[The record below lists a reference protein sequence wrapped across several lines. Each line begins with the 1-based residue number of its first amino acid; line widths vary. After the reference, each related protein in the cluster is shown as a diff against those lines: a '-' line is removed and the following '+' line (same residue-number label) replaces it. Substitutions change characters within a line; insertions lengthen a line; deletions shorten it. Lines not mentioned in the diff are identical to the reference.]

1 MSMNKKYSKMKG
13 ENGIKILNKNKN
25 NKTNEK
31 WISKKEKCTLQRQL
45 SVLRYLDS
53 KDNLPTKSGT
63 SVSPISKQERHIR
76 PNLKRCFPNSYSCRF
91 RRQTYIQQTMRSPEI
106 RLLRLLQQQ
115 NFHALPKMQNSAA
128 VNRADVWIVS

>member
-106 RLLRLLQQQ
+106 RLLRLLQQLQ
-115 NFHALPKMQNSAA
+115 QCRCKSRRC
-128 VNRADVWIVS
+128 VNCFLNWFRKR